1 MKAIV
6 CVKQVPDT
14 SGKVAVKENGQLDR
28 ASMMTITNPD
38 DLNAIE
44 AALQLKD
51 QTGCE
56 VVAISMGPPPAESML
71 RELLARGVDKAV
83 LVSSREFGGSD
94 TYATSQILAAAV
106 RRVGVGPE
114 DVVFCG
120 RQAIDGD
127 TAQVGPQIA
136 EHLGLPVVSYTQDLK
151 IDGDYAIVQRQ
162 FEDRYHV
169 LKVKLPC
176 LCTALAELNPP
187 RYMTVGRLFD
197 AFDQDVT
204 TWGRKDLPTL
214 EDKDMG
220 LAGSPTKIARASDKV
235 KKGKGVK
242 VNLDAQESVKYLM
255 DQLVERHVI

>member
-1 MKAIV
+1 M
-6 CVKQVPDT
+6 
-14 SGKVAVKENGQLDR
+14 
-28 ASMMTITNPD
+28 
-38 DLNAIE
+38 
-44 AALQLKD
+44 AAAHRTL
-51 QTGCE
+51 
-56 VVAISMGPPPAESML
+56 
-71 RELLARGVDKAV
+71 
-83 LVSSREFGGSD
+83 GSD
-94 TYATSQILAAAV
+94 LIS
-106 RRVGVGPE
+106 P
-114 DVVFCG
+114 G
-120 RQAIDGD
+120 REASEGD
-127 TAQVGPQIA
+127 TARVGPQTA
-136 EHLGLPVVSYTQDLK
+136 EHRGPAVVSYPRDLK
-151 IDGDYAIVQRQ
+151 SDGDYAFVRRR
-162 FEDRYHV
+162 FEDRYQV
-169 LKVKLPC
+169 LRVKLPC

>member
-1 MKAIV
+1 MILVTDRVLGGA
-6 CVKQVPDT
+6 DT
-14 SGKVAVKENGQLDR
+14 WATS
-28 ASMMTITNPD
+28 STI
-38 DLNAIE
+38 A
-44 AALQLKD
+44 AALRNLEYD
-51 QTGCE
+51 LIIT
-56 VVAISMGPPPAESML
+56 
-71 RELLARGVDKAV
+71 
-83 LVSSREFGGSD
+83 
-94 TYATSQILAAAV
+94 
-106 RRVGVGPE
+106 
-114 DVVFCG
+114 G